1 MQLAVE
7 VGVGPLVVQVVQV
20 LVEMVVAITPWPQ
33 QQVLLIQAVAV
44 EALRAEVVVVR
55 VVLALLS
62 LNFQQHII
70 LLSMLDSQPTQY
82 N

>member
-1 MQLAVE
+1 
-7 VGVGPLVVQVVQV
+7 VGPLVVQVVQV